1 MTLFFLGECD
11 LSPEIA
17 STPLVSV
24 IIPTYNHAH
33 LLERALQSVLDQT
46 YSCWEVIV
54 VDNHSS
60 DHTDEIVE
68 NFFDS
73 RMRCLKINNNGV
85 IAASRNLGISA
96 AKGAWLAFLDSDDW
110 WRADKLDICIQNI
123 REGVDLIYH
132 PLQCFKVD
140 DVGEVVFLGR
150 LEAKKVINDPV
161 DGLMKQGP
169 SLTTS
174 GIFVKKEKV
183 DLVRGFDENQQVVAG
198 EDYDLWLRLA
208 KAGCNFC
215 YIDRVLG
222 YYMVGGIHMTSAQR
236 SLRLVDYL
244 QKKHF
249 HSGFKGA
256 PDWIHKSRIASF
268 IRIGK
273 YSVALAYFGKL
284 LMKLNI
290 IRSLR
295 VIMLLVRPAVYKFI
309 FGVRTL

>member
-1 MTLFFLGECD
+1 M
-11 LSPEIA
+11 A
-17 STPLVSV
+17 SISLVSV

-33 LLERALQSVLDQT
+33 LLERALQSVLDQS

-54 VDNHSS
+54 VDNYSS

-68 NFFDS
+68 KFS
-73 RMRCLKINNNGV
+73 GPRVSCLKINNDGV

-96 AKGAWLAFLDSDDW
+96 AKGEWLAFLDSDDW
-110 WRADKLDICIQNI
+110 WKSDKLEVCIQNI
-123 REGVDLIYH
+123 RDNIDLIYH
-132 PLQCFKVD
+132 PLQCYRVD
-140 DVGEVVFLGR
+140 DVGDVAVLGR
-150 LEAKKVINDPV
+150 LEAKQIIDNPV
-161 DGLMKQGP
+161 CGLMKQGP

-174 GIFVKKEKV
+174 GILVKKEKV
-183 DLVRGFDENQQVVAG
+183 DLVGGFDENQQVVAG

-208 KAGCNFC
+208 KVGCNFC

-222 YYMVGGIHMTSAQR
+222 YYMVGGVHMTSAQR

-244 QKKHF
+244 QNKHF

-273 YSVALAYFGKL
+273 YSVALAYFVKL

-290 IRSLR
+290 IRSIR